1 MIPLVFLIS
10 LFAQPIYEM
19 EEVVVTA
26 TRYPSPLKDVALAT
40 VVINKKEIEKLHPTS
55 LGEILQTYA
64 GIDIKDYGT
73 PGSVS
78 SIFIRGLPSNGA
90 LILLNNHPLNSIT
103 TGMVDLSSININ
115 SVERIEIIKGPVSSL
130 YGANALGGVVNII
143 TVKDCEKPEIEFK
156 ITPSTTDIDQP
167 FQAKEIFVNAAFPF
181 ENTSLKIAGA
191 YNASDGFRSN
201 SDFIGYHFQGAL
213 VHKNSCLHI
222 KSSLTYDDRDFGI
235 PGPMPLV
242 DSIHSVPQFGD
253 STATSLLDR
262 EKDKV
267 FLGDITIEWNISE
280 NLKWYNTLYADRKL
294 IQFHTTYSGWL
305 GDTITEDSDY
315 LTYVLGLNTMAVIDI
330 NETEIIFGIDTHYDT
345 LETTKYSEQAG
356 DTIWNASS
364 YNIGGWLEIKKSFNN
379 IKLIPS
385 IRFDRN
391 SEFGDFV
398 SPGIGIVS
406 PLLPDLW
413 MKISI
418 GKAFRA
424 PTFNDLYWP
433 NSGNHDL
440 NPEHGWAYE
449 VRFESSPLRNLFAA
463 LSLYMRNVTDRIFW
477 LPAEDG
483 LWQPQNVNYI
493 SVKGLDVE
501 IRSQINEFMDIYV
514 EGTYLNSIQRNSEVV
529 YDFYDWMADTGLTII
544 EEVERDAAF
553 TPKYIVSSKINFNL
567 PYEFAINFYGS
578 LVTERFNY
586 YSNYDNA
593 PNMTMDVKTL
603 DSYFIFNANVSK
615 KMFRYLTLSAG
626 AKNLLDVEYAT
637 QFGYTVSDLDYPMP
651 GRTLFAQLVWRQ
663 R

>member
-1 MIPLVFLIS
+1 M
-10 LFAQPIYEM
+10 
-19 EEVVVTA
+19 
-26 TRYPSPLKDVALAT
+26 
-40 VVINKKEIEKLHPTS
+40 
-55 LGEILQTYA
+55 
-64 GIDIKDYGT
+64 
-73 PGSVS
+73 
-78 SIFIRGLPSNGA
+78 
-90 LILLNNHPLNSIT
+90 
-103 TGMVDLSSININ
+103 
-115 SVERIEIIKGPVSSL
+115 
-130 YGANALGGVVNII
+130 
-143 TVKDCEKPEIEFK
+143 
-156 ITPSTTDIDQP
+156 
-167 FQAKEIFVNAAFPF
+167 
-181 ENTSLKIAGA
+181 
-191 YNASDGFRSN
+191 
-201 SDFIGYHFQGAL
+201 
-213 VHKNSCLHI
+213 
-222 KSSLTYDDRDFGI
+222 TYDDRDFGI

-242 DSIHSVPQFGD
+242 DSIHPVPQFGD

-433 NSGNHDL
+433 NSGNPDL
-440 NPEHGWAYE
+440 KPEHGWAYE
-449 VRFESSPLRNLFAA
+449 VRFESSPLQNLFAA
-463 LSLYMRNVTDRIFW
+463 LSLYMRNVKDRIFW
-477 LPAEDG
+477 LPAKDG
-483 LWQPQNVNYI
+483 LWQPQNVNHVSI
-493 SVKGLDVE
+493 KGLDIE
-501 IRSQINEFMDIYV
+501 IRSQINEFVDIYV

-529 YDFYDWMADTGLTII
+529 YDFYDGMADTGLTII
-544 EEVERDAAF
+544 EEVERDAVF

-593 PNMTMDVKTL
+593 PNVTMNVKTL

-615 KMFRYLTLSAG
+615 KMFKYLTLSVG
-626 AKNLLDVEYAT
+626 AKNLFDVEYAT

-651 GRTLFAQLVWRQ
+651 GRTLFVQLVWRQ